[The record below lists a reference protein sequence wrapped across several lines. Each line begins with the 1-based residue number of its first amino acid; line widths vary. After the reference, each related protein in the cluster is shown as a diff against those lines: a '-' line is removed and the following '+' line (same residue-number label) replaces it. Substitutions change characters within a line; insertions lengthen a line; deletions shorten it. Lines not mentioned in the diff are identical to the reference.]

1 MANTQE
7 EVRDKTVALVIK
19 VGKTGGK
26 LTADILKWAMRKY
39 LERRQNPH
47 GRQTVKKLVRQNDGV
62 KNIEITDKNI
72 KSFKTAARK
81 YGVSYALKKDP
92 AAGKYLVFF
101 KARDEAAITAAFSEY
116 ADKADKTIQRK
127 REGREAPSIRAQL
140 RENAEKLKHQERA
153 VEQHLNKG
161 GIEL

>member
-26 LTADILKWAMRKY
+26 LTADILKWAMRRY
-39 LERRQNPH
+39 LNHRQNPH

-72 KSFKTAARK
+72 RSFKTTARK

-92 AAGKYLVFF
+92 AAGKYIVFF
-101 KARDEAAITAAFSEY
+101 KARDEAAITAAFAEY
-116 ADKADKTIQRK
+116 SDKTIQRK
-127 REGREAPSIRAQL
+127 GREKPSIRAQL

-153 VEQHLNKG
+153 VTQHLNKG